1 MIEMILIILI
11 KIILVIWGL
20 VFYIDL
26 MNGFDI
32 LPWPRL
38 KFFEKAFD
46 PLIKL
51 KETNPILS
59 WILIAALLPFVLGW
73 ALHPIILWVFLF
85 APWPDGL
92 LS

>member
-38 KFFEKAFD
+38 KFLEKAFD

-51 KETNPILS
+51 DKT
-59 WILIAALLPFVLGW
+59 
-73 ALHPIILWVFLF
+73 
-85 APWPDGL
+85 
-92 LS
+92 

>member
-38 KFFEKAFD
+38 KFLEKAFD

-51 KETNPILS
+51 DKTNPILS
-59 WILIAALLPFVLGW
+59 WIFWIPLLPFIAGW
-73 ALHPIILWVFLF
+73 ALHPIILWAFLF
-85 APWPDGL
+85 APWPRGL